1 MIGGVL
7 VNFFGK
13 NGLLSFPF
21 FFDETLQFF
30 SNTSINTQTTTED
43 CQTRS
48 HTLFLALTVVR
59 TAVHCALVVEMI
71 RADGQLTA
79 CHTDASEEP
88 NEGIIPRAFGLK
100 CPKPVDENAGEEI
113 IHHCFSIWLW

>member
-30 SNTSINTQTTTED
+30 SNTSINTQVTTED
-43 CQTRS
+43 CQTRF
-48 HTLFLALTVVR
+48 HTLFLAFTVVR
-59 TAVHCALVVEMI
+59 TAVQCALVVEMI

-88 NEGIIPRAFGLK
+88 NEGIIPRAFDSK

>member
-30 SNTSINTQTTTED
+30 SNTSINT
-43 CQTRS
+43 
-48 HTLFLALTVVR
+48 
-59 TAVHCALVVEMI
+59 
-71 RADGQLTA
+71 
-79 CHTDASEEP
+79 
-88 NEGIIPRAFGLK
+88 
-100 CPKPVDENAGEEI
+100 
-113 IHHCFSIWLW
+113 